1 MDLSA
6 QHLAGSV
13 AARSAAG
20 GAEGLARSLEHAP
33 AARAAAK
40 FEQLFAALLVKEM
53 RKALPEGFF
62 GEGAGGDIY
71 GGWFDEHLGGAIA
84 RSGALHLQP
93 LVESG
98 IAGATAARA
107 YEEARALGGAT
118 AAPAA
123 SACTD
128 GDATAGSAR

>member
-6 QHLAGSV
+6 RNLAGSL
-13 AARSAAG
+13 AARSTAAG
-20 GAEGLARSLEHAP
+20 ETERLGRALKDAPSAE
-33 AARAAAK
+33 AAAK

-84 RSGALHLQP
+84 RTGALHLKP

-107 YEEARALGGAT
+107 YEEARSRSADALPE
-118 AAPAA
+118 PAA
-123 SACTD
+123 AD
-128 GDATAGSAR
+128 GDTSPEGAR